1 MFDMDRWL
9 KRLWMVNGVLL
20 LILMVLGTGALLV
33 TWLSGAFGGKNAVL
47 APDPTRGPAVKP
59 RAVRYSPPRAIWG
72 TKTRLVIVRY
82 GKGQQGA
89 GMGLASDSYGY
100 RDEDGP
106 VVNLLFLTGTSPG
119 RILLDKPAYVSSF
132 DYPSSKEDSLQH
144 WLTYQI
150 AFEDTN
156 ADGRLDS
163 YDRVDLYVSYLDGS
177 NLRLVLPPGMRLLD
191 HHEVGDGRHLVVTA
205 LQVPRDWRGS
215 DDELPQRA
223 FLYDVPTGTTTPYT
237 ALDSLVRDA
246 ARVLG
251 RPVASRI
258 ISPAL

>member
-20 LILMVLGTGALLV
+20 LILMVLGACALLV
-33 TWLSGAFGGKNAVL
+33 HCLSGAFGGKTAVL
-47 APDPTRGPAVKP
+47 APAPTGRAAAKP
-59 RAVRYSPPRAIWG
+59 RAVRYSPPRPIWG
-72 TKTRLVIVRY
+72 SKTRVVIVRY

-89 GMGLASDSYGY
+89 GSGFGSRGYAESYGEY
-100 RDEDGP
+100 REGDGP
-106 VVNLLFLTGTSPG
+106 VVNLLFLTGTAPG
-119 RILLDKPAYVSSF
+119 RVLLDKPAYVGDF
-132 DYPSSKEDSLQH
+132 DYPSSKDDSLQH

-150 AFEDTN
+150 AFDDTN

-163 YDRVDLYVSYLDGS
+163 DDRVDLYVSDLDGS
-177 NLRLVLPPGMRLLD
+177 NLRRVLPPGMRLLD
-191 HHEVGDGRHLVVTA
+191 HHAVGDGRHLVVTA
-205 LQVPRDWRGS
+205 LQVPKDWRGS

-246 ARVLG
+246 ARVLA
-251 RPVASRI
+251 RP
-258 ISPAL
+258 